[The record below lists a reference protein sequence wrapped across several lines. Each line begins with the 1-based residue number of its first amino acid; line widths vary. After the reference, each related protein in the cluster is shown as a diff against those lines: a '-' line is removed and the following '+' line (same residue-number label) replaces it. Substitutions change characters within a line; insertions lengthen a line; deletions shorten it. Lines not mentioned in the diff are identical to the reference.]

1 MDYNLGPDGD
11 DLYRELLDLFQG
23 MGPDQRTALMAQLI
37 LAMMNEVGDA
47 DRIRQIFNAFEGNTP
62 TAREHAQK
70 FHALI

>member
-23 MGPDQRTALMAQLI
+23 LEPDQHTALMAQLI

-47 DRIRQIFNAFEGNTP
+47 NRIRQIFTALGGNKP
-62 TAREHAQK
+62 TMERNTHRN
-70 FHALI
+70 FTH